1 MRILSLL
8 TDFGVKD
15 PFVAEMKA
23 VIFSICPASP
33 TIIDITHEVE
43 RFNVRTGAFILAGAA
58 PHFPEG
64 TIHVAVVDPGVGS
77 ERRAVLVEAKH
88 SLYVGPD
95 NGLLIPAA
103 SREGIL
109 RVYELTN
116 RSLMSANISSTF
128 HGRDIFA
135 PIAAHIATG
144 LKPDK
149 VGEEITN
156 YVRLSF
162 PEPSFNQRGIRCEVL
177 HVDSFGNI
185 ITNIRAEQI
194 EKVESSDKKKLRI
207 RGKRFP
213 LRLVRTFSDL
223 RGNEFGLLPGSQG
236 FFEIACREE
245 PAAIRLRVRSGD
257 VVRVEDA

>member
-8 TDFGVKD
+8 TDFDVKD

-23 VIFSICPASP
+23 VIFSICPEPP

-77 ERRAVLVEAKH
+77 ERRAILVETKH

-109 RVYELTN
+109 HVYELTN
-116 RSLMSANISSTF
+116 RSLMSDHISSTF

-135 PIAAHIATG
+135 PVAAHVATG
-144 LKPDK
+144 LKPET

-156 YVRLSF
+156 FVQLSF
-162 PEPSFNQRGIRCEVL
+162 PEPSFNHRGVRCEVL

-185 ITNIRAEQI
+185 ITNVRPEKI
-194 EKVESSDKKKLRI
+194 EKLKLNDKKKLRI
-207 RGKRFP
+207 RGKQFP

-223 RGNEFGLLPGSQG
+223 RGTEFGLLAGSQG
-236 FFEIACREE
+236 FFEVACRQES
-245 PAAIRLRVRSGD
+245 AASRLRVRSGD
-257 VVRVEDA
+257 VLRVEDA